1 MLQIGYGT
9 NLDKNKK
16 QMDIHSYN
24 QNFKTQDEMFDFIEE
39 WLPRGYS
46 NEVNKILGKK
56 SKLNPVSIRRIKT
69 KRIKNSVVMNALYK
83 VAEQNRLQMQKI

>member
-1 MLQIGYGT
+1 MLQIGYDT

-16 QMDIHSYN
+16 QMNIHSYN
-24 QNFKTQDEMFDFIEE
+24 HGFKTQDEMFDFIDE

-56 SKLNPVSIRRIKT
+56 AKLNAVSIRRIKT

-83 VAEQNRLQMQKI
+83 VAEENRQQMLTI